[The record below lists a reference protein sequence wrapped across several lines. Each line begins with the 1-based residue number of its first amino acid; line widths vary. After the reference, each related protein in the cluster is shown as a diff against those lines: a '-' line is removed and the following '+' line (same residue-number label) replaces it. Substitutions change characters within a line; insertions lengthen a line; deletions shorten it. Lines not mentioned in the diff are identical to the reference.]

1 MATARRQKDRARDQ
15 LATMVGEH
23 RSGPRQP
30 AKKKSSTANSPHGYS
45 EVTGPTNGKHRN
57 ATREQAAR
65 TQRGWV
71 ASPSNGDWH
80 RDERQ
85 RGLDQSA
92 SRRSTSMHGQQQGKR
107 KHNLKKMGAETDARS
122 SGGLTTTLQG
132 GASSWYQGSEK
143 KQNGREGPRL
153 KDACNGETYEPH

>member
-1 MATARRQKDRARDQ
+1 MAKARRQKDRARDQ

-92 SRRSTSMHGQQQGKR
+92 SRRSTSMHGQQQGKS
-107 KHNLKKMGAETDARS
+107 KHNLKKN
-122 SGGLTTTLQG
+122 
-132 GASSWYQGSEK
+132 GS
-143 KQNGREGPRL
+143 
-153 KDACNGETYEPH
+153 